1 MFRVRLTIIWLFF
14 RASFGALKHAHTRTQ
29 IYLSL
34 YSYLA
39 KYFVVINAL
48 SGNNNNKILSL
59 PLKLNSR
66 SLFSLCSFHSSTR
79 LVYANDFP
87 FSTLY
92 QLICI
97 CSDDTCDIACPFPT
111 CSFAT
116 YSFHHL
122 WLMNYREMER
132 WRDGEFSRFNGLKPT
147 CGLSASLLGSKFAFD
162 LKFRLNVWEARVHVD
177 LSSLIGCMWSIFK

>member
-66 SLFSLCSFHSSTR
+66 CLFSLCSFSSSTR

-97 CSDDTCDIACPFPT
+97 CSDDTCDIACPSTPAPSPLIPFIT
-111 CSFAT
+111 FGWWT
-116 YSFHHL
+116 T
-122 WLMNYREMER
+122 ER
-132 WRDGEFSRFNGLKPT
+132 WRDGEFSRVNGLKPT

-162 LKFRLNVWEARVHVD
+162 LKFRLNVWEVRVHVD